1 MVKTKLSLDNFS
13 SGKLFGDFSR
23 FYIMLLLFEGPKHGY
38 EIISK
43 MEDRLGQK
51 SSPSLVYPFLKELE
65 QSNIVLSRK
74 ESEGRRLRKEY
85 SLTKDGEALCA
96 RLFSQ
101 FTAVVSS
108 AIEPSMSV
116 CSHCGCR
123 VFKHAHY
130 EIIGGR
136 NLAFCCEYCAASYRK
151 VTSGKRR
158 RKHGD

>member
-1 MVKTKLSLDNFS
+1 MLKSKLSFDFIES
-13 SGKLFGDFSR
+13 EKLLGDFSR
-23 FYIMLLLFEGPKHGY
+23 FYIMLLLFETPKHGY

-43 MEDRLGQK
+43 MEERLGQK
-51 SSPSLVYPFLKELE
+51 SSPSLVYPFLRELE
-65 QSNIVLSRK
+65 QSGIVHSRK
-74 ESEGRRLRKEY
+74 ESEGKRLRKEY
-85 SLTKDGEALCA
+85 SLTKDGKALCT

-116 CSHCGCR
+116 CSHCGCK
-123 VFKHAHY
+123 VYKHAHQ
-130 EIIGGR
+130 EMIGGR

-151 VTSGKRR
+151 VKSGKRS